1 MASAIRIRAA
11 AALLTLAIGV
21 AGGVRANRAE
31 ATHNTPRDLSIHYSA
46 SKKAFKGKFK
56 SPLEECRNGI
66 VALHRIEPGT
76 DPIVGST
83 TATAGAWWIHQSG
96 RGKSYYVDSG
106 SFQGPT
112 AFCPDV
118 RSPVLDT

>member
-1 MASAIRIRAA
+1 MASAIRIRAV
-11 AALLTLAIGV
+11 AALLTAMISVAAGAGV
-21 AGGVRANRAE
+21 ISAE

-56 SPLEECRNGI
+56 SPLDECRNGI
-66 VALHRIEPGT
+66 VALHRVEPGT

-83 TATAGAWWIHQSG
+83 TASGGAWSIDQAGH
-96 RGKSYYVDSG
+96 GKRYYVDSG